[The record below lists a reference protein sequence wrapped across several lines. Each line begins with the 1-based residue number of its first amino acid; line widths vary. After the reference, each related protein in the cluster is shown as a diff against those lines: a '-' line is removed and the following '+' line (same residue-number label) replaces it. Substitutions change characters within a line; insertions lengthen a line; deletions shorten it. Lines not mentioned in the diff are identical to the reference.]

1 MKPIIINMNEMS
13 DSKEIYE
20 STPGKVGIVF
30 LYSFFLLVV
39 ISIIWMVFGKID
51 EVVKSEAVIRPN
63 SDISTIVNQ
72 TEGKITKVNV
82 EEGSVVQKGDYLYQ
96 VDCSLQ
102 ESQKEYLEEQI
113 EDISEQKKCLEV
125 YKDSVKSDVNLLS
138 ENDAEEQYY
147 IQFESYFINYQNAI
161 HSANYEEK
169 SNQFQLKS
177 FREQLSR
184 KQSKLLYYKK
194 LKNSISRGE
203 NLFSNEG
210 EEAEYYTLYQ
220 KYISGYR
227 QKQQQYDNQKQEI
240 NASTTSN
247 DLVNSITYYS
257 NQKEG
262 LETLEKSIKSGKDCF
277 QQESSYQL
285 KYQEYENKIEQ
296 LQQEYQTALE
306 DYNLNFEL
314 QEYGISESELVSSE
328 MKMESA
334 KQAISDYKTSFLAE
348 LKQQISEI
356 DKTLLEYKN
365 KKDNQLSKSTLLKNN
380 ESQRKNDLAV
390 YTSDYNASINSTIND
405 LKDSI
410 ATLKENIESLAL
422 KEEKV
427 FQYDGVEDSTV
438 SNLKFNELKST
449 MEAITTCETQIV
461 KLESELEAVQLEIE
475 HANVVA
481 PMDGIVNSNVD
492 LVCGDILAAGTQVMT
507 ILPNNISAYK
517 VNIYVAN
524 NNIGKVEIGM
534 KIKLS
539 IDALP
544 NSEYGYLTGTIT
556 NISQDVKVN
565 SENTYSYY
573 LIEATVDDSALYD
586 KNGDS
591 AELKSGM
598 VGQAKIIVGE
608 KSIFRFVMEK
618 LNLWVSR

>member
-13 DSKEIYE
+13 DSKEVYE

-51 EVVKSEAVIRPN
+51 EVVKSEAMIRPN
-63 SDISTIVNQ
+63 SDISTIINQ

-82 EEGSVVQKGDYLYQ
+82 EEGSVVQKGDCLYQ

-102 ESQKEYLEEQI
+102 ESQEEYLEEQI
-113 EDISEQKKCLEV
+113 EELSEQKKCLEV

-138 ENDAEEQYY
+138 ENEAEEQYY

-203 NLFSNEG
+203 NLFLNEG
-210 EEAEYYTLYQ
+210 EEAEYYILYQ
-220 KYISGYR
+220 KYISGYQ

-262 LETLEKSIKSGKDCF
+262 LETLEKSIKSGKDYF

-296 LQQEYQTALE
+296 LQQEYQIALE

-328 MKMESA
+328 MKMENA

-356 DKTLLEYKN
+356 NKTLLEYKN
-365 KKDNQLSKSTLLKNN
+365 KKDSQLSKSTLLKNN

-410 ATLKENIESLAL
+410 ATLEENIESLAL

-427 FQYDGVEDSTV
+427 FQYDGLEDSTV

-449 MEAITTCETQIV
+449 MESITTCETQIV

-492 LVCGDILAAGTQVMT
+492 LVCGDIIAAGTQVMT